1 VFWIWVVLVGLVI
14 GFVARFL
21 LPGRDPV
28 GFIGTLAVGV
38 AGALIGT
45 WLWEQ
50 VLFKDNDNDGVAVI
64 AGIVVAMILLGILR
78 MVMGRRGTT
87 IT

>member
-1 VFWIWVVLVGLVI
+1 MFWVWVVLVGLVI

-21 LPGRDPV
+21 LPGRDPI
-28 GFIGTLAVGV
+28 GFIGTLLVGV

-50 VLFKDNDNDGVAVI
+50 VLFKDNDNDGVAI
-64 AGIVVAMILLGILR
+64 FAGLVVAMILLGILR
-78 MVMGRRGTT
+78 VVMGRRSSSSV
-87 IT
+87 